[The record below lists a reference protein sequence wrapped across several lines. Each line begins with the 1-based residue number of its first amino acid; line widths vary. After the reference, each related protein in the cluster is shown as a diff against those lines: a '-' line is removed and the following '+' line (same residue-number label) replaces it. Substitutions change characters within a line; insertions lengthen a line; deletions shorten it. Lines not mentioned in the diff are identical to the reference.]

1 MNKLTH
7 LAMIPLLLLPF
18 IFTPCSSLAAPPDD
32 KWLRDS
38 PGYERAIQLQRELN
52 VPLVIYFYADWCPY
66 CRDFDSQYLA
76 APAVKQYLSGVV
88 KVRINP
94 DHGRPERTLARQYG
108 IDGYPTFL
116 VIPKAA
122 AGPRD
127 CQPFRKGG
135 ANLTPAQF
143 ANLCARAESIPPQ
156 RVSAGGNNSTAL
168 TGAGAKG
175 GALEPSGVVPLPTLD
190 SILTKYVTAIG
201 GKEPQTKLT
210 SRVSKGRIDV
220 VGQSFGGKIEVYAK
234 APNKALTVV
243 NAEPFGSFKR
253 GYDGRAGWNLSDKLG
268 LETTSGVELA
278 SLAADSDFYHDLRL
292 RELYPRMRLIE
303 RVRDGVHDVYRVE
316 ATPRGGAPEILYF
329 DVESGLLNRRDVPRI
344 TTQGMANAEFYY
356 SDWRV
361 VDGVKLPF
369 KTTEMLPSVKYIF
382 TLDDI
387 RHNVPLAETLF
398 HRPVK

>member
-1 MNKLTH
+1 MSKLVR
-7 LAMIPLLLLPF
+7 LAIIVSFLF
-18 IFTPCSSLAAPPDD
+18 SVICIAAQSQAAPPED

-38 PGYERAIQLQRELN
+38 PGYERALQLQRKLK

-66 CRDFDSQYLA
+66 CRDFDRDYLM

-94 DHGRPERTLARQYG
+94 DHGRPERMLAKQYG
-108 IDGYPTFL
+108 IDGYPSFL
-116 VIPKAA
+116 IVTNQS

-127 CQPFRKGG
+127 VQPFRKIG
-135 ANLTPAQF
+135 NLTPAQF
-143 ANLCARAESIPPQ
+143 AKLCASAASLPPERANNAAA
-156 RVSAGGNNSTAL
+156 RGGATNP
-168 TGAGAKG
+168 AKG
-175 GALEPSGVVPLPTLD
+175 SINEEPLPTLD
-190 SILTKYVTAIG
+190 AILTRYVAVIG
-201 GKEPQTKLT
+201 GKDAQVRLS

-220 VGQSFGGKIEVYAK
+220 VGQSFGGKITSYAA

-243 NAEPFGSFKR
+243 NAEPFGSYKR
-253 GYDGRAGWNLSDKLG
+253 GYDGRVGWNLSDKLG

-278 SLAADSDFYHDLRL
+278 SLAADYEFYRELSL
-292 RELYPRMRLIE
+292 RELYPRMRLLE
-303 RVRDGVHDVYRVE
+303 KVRDGVHDVYRIE

-356 SDWRV
+356 SDWRT

-369 KTTEMLPSVKYIF
+369 KTTELLPSAKYIF
-382 TLDDI
+382 TLEEV
-387 RHNVPLAETLF
+387 RHNVPLDETLF
-398 HRPVK
+398 RRPVK